1 MSINQQPATA
11 RLPQILAPK
20 SQPNASQSAAPHNS
34 AQQLAADVRTLGAA
48 LGSLGLLILCGGIAL
63 AVFCAAW
70 AIQADVPYPIALA
83 VGYCT
88 VACTACLCAVLV
100 PILSSRE
107 AAPKVIDKP
116 QPNYAAWNHVKTFRV
131 SDASRLWCD
140 IEPGCAASQESLAWS
155 QAMLAA
161 IKSGQLP
168 VCKQTAQSKEAMD
181 RERANP
187 NWATEIER
195 AALKTWADTHGH
207 LPRFLH
213 G

>member
-1 MSINQQPATA
+1 MSPRAA
-11 RLPQILAPK
+11 RHTYELVRE
-20 SQPNASQSAAPHNS
+20 
-34 AQQLAADVRTLGAA
+34 VRTVGAA
-48 LGSLGLLILCGGIAL
+48 LGAMGSLVLCGGIAL

-70 AIQADVPYPIALA
+70 AVAADAPYPVALA

-88 VACTACLCAVLV
+88 MACSACLCAVLL
-100 PILSSRE
+100 PILNSR
-107 AAPKVIDKP
+107 ATGTKVPEKVL
-116 QPNYAAWNHVKTFRV
+116 PNYAAWKVVTTFRV

-161 IKSGQLP
+161 IKSGELHI
-168 VCKQTAQSKEAMD
+168 CKHAKENKEALD

-195 AALKTWADTHGH
+195 DALKTWADSHGH
-207 LPRFLH
+207 RPRFLQ

>member
-20 SQPNASQSAAPHNS
+20 SNPNPSPSAAPRNS
-34 AQQLAADVRTLGAA
+34 APQLVLDVRAIGAA

-63 AVFCAAW
+63 AVFCTAW
-70 AIQADVPYPIALA
+70 AIQADVPYPVALA

-100 PILSSRE
+100 PMLNARE
-107 AAPKVIDKP
+107 AAPKTAEKP

-155 QAMLAA
+155 QAILAA

-168 VCKQTAQSKEAMD
+168 FCKQAGQSQEAID

-187 NWATEIER
+187 NWATEVER
-195 AALKTWADTHGH
+195 AALKTWADSHGH

>member
-1 MSINQQPATA
+1 MPINQQPATA
-11 RLPQILAPK
+11 RLPHILSSK
-20 SQPNASQSAAPHNS
+20 SLPNANQIAARPNYV
-34 AQQLAADVRTLGAA
+34 QQLVLDGRTIGSA
-48 LGSLGLLILCGGIAL
+48 LGPLGLLVLCGGIAL
-63 AVFCAAW
+63 AVFCTAW
-70 AIQADVPYPIALA
+70 AVQADVPYPIALA

-88 VACTACLCAVLV
+88 VACSVCLCAVLM
-100 PILSSRE
+100 PILNSRE
-107 AAPKVIDKP
+107 PAAKITEKA

-140 IEPGCAASQESLAWS
+140 IEPGCAASQDSLAWS
-155 QAMLAA
+155 QAILAA
-161 IKSGQLP
+161 IKSGELP
-168 VCKQTAQSKEAMD
+168 ICKQAGQSNETFD

-195 AALKTWADTHGH
+195 AALRIWADSHGH

>member
-11 RLPQILAPK
+11 RLPQILASK
-20 SQPNASQSAAPHNS
+20 SHPNAGQSAARQNYV
-34 AQQLAADVRTLGAA
+34 QQLILDVRTIGSA
-48 LGSLGLLILCGGIAL
+48 LGGLGLLVLAGGIAL
-63 AVFCAAW
+63 AAFCTAW
-70 AIQADVPYPIALA
+70 AVQAEVPYPIALA

-88 VACTACLCAVLV
+88 VACSACLCAALV
-100 PILSSRE
+100 PILNSAQTATKIAERT
-107 AAPKVIDKP
+107 
-116 QPNYAAWNHVKTFRV
+116 QPNYAAWNFVRTFRV

-155 QAMLAA
+155 QAMMAA
-161 IKSGQLP
+161 IKSGELP
-168 VCKQTAQSKEAMD
+168 ICNSGAGKEVID

-195 AALKTWADTHGH
+195 AALKSWADSHGH

>member
-1 MSINQQPATA
+1 MPINQQPATT
-11 RLPQILAPK
+11 RLPQILP
-20 SQPNASQSAAPHNS
+20 SITHPGQSAGRQHYVR
-34 AQQLAADVRTLGAA
+34 QLFLDVRTVGAA
-48 LGSLGLLILCGGIAL
+48 IGVLGLVVLSGGIAL
-63 AVFCAAW
+63 AAFCTAW
-70 AIQADVPYPIALA
+70 AVQTGVPYPIALA

-88 VACTACLCAVLV
+88 LACSACAVVALV
-100 PILSSRE
+100 PILGS
-107 AAPKVIDKP
+107 APTATNAEGT
-116 QPNYAAWNHVKTFRV
+116 QPNYAAWNLVTTFRV

-161 IKSGQLP
+161 IKSGELP
-168 VCKQTAQSKEAMD
+168 ICKRAGASKETID
-181 RERANP
+181 RERENP

-195 AALKTWADTHGH
+195 AALKSWADSHGH

>member
-1 MSINQQPATA
+1 MSIIEQPATS
-11 RLPQILAPK
+11 RLPKILASK
-20 SQPNASQSAAPHNS
+20 SNPNTNPAATSRQSAR
-34 AQQLAADVRTLGAA
+34 QLAIDVRTVGSA
-48 LGSLGLLILCGGIAL
+48 LGPLGLLILCGGIAL
-63 AVFCAAW
+63 AVFCTAW

-88 VACTACLCAVLV
+88 AACTACLCAVLV
-100 PILSSRE
+100 PILGSRE
-107 AAPKVIDKP
+107 AVPKISEKP

-155 QAMLAA
+155 QALLGA

-168 VCKQTAQSKEAMD
+168 ICKQAGQSKEAID

-195 AALKTWADTHGH
+195 AALKSWADSHGH

>member
-20 SQPNASQSAAPHNS
+20 SQPNTNTSAAPHNS
-34 AQQLAADVRTLGAA
+34 APQLILDVRSVGAA

-63 AVFCAAW
+63 AIFCTAW
-70 AIQADVPYPIALA
+70 AVQADVPYPVALA

-88 VACTACLCAVLV
+88 VACTVCLCAVLI

-107 AAPKVIDKP
+107 AAPKIADKP

-168 VCKQTAQSKEAMD
+168 ICKNAAQTKEAID

-187 NWATEIER
+187 NWATEVER
-195 AALKTWADTHGH
+195 AALKTWADSHGH